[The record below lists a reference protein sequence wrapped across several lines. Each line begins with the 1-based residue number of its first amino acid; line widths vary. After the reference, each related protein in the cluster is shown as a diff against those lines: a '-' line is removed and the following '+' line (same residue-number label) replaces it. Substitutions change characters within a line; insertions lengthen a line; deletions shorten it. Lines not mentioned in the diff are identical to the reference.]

1 MTPAPRS
8 LFRQALLALCL
19 ALATVSSAQ
28 AFDLAQL
35 TQQLRE
41 PAVIRGQFV
50 QHKQLRALPQ
60 PLVSRGQFV
69 LARKHGL
76 LWLLQ
81 EPLQQDY
88 RISGSGIAQRTPSG
102 WEPTDQQPAAARQ
115 NQLFLA
121 VLGGDAE
128 ALQRDF
134 QLELLGTAEAWT
146 LTLIPRSKLLQQIF
160 SAIHIQGGATAQ
172 RIELLETQGDSTLLL
187 LESTEVDDQLSPVEQ
202 HDFTH

>member
-1 MTPAPRS
+1 MRQPS
-8 LFRQALLALCL
+8 LFQRALLTLCL
-19 ALATVSSAQ
+19 ALAMASGAH
-28 AFDLAQL
+28 AFEL
-35 TQQLRE
+35 TQLSQQLSE
-41 PAVIRGQFV
+41 PVVIRGNFV
-50 QHKQLRALPQ
+50 QEKHLRALPL

-69 LARKHGL
+69 LAREHGL
-76 LWLLQ
+76 LWSLQ
-81 EPLQQDY
+81 QPLQQDY
-88 RISGSGIAQRTPSG
+88 RISGSGITQRTLSG

-121 VLGGDAE
+121 VLGGDTE

-134 QLELLGTAEAWT
+134 QLDLRGTAEDWMLT
-146 LTLIPRSKLLQQIF
+146 LTPRSKLLQQIF

-187 LESTEVDDQLSPVEQ
+187 LESTEVDDQLSAVEQ

>member
-1 MTPAPRS
+1 MIRS
-8 LFRQALLALCL
+8 LAVRTLLALCL
-19 ALATVSSAQ
+19 TLMMAAGAQ

-35 TQQLRE
+35 SQQLRE
-41 PAVIRGQFV
+41 PAVIRGHFV
-50 QHKQLRALPQ
+50 QQKHLRALPL

-69 LARKHGL
+69 LAREHGL
-76 LWLLQ
+76 LWSLQ
-81 EPLQQDY
+81 QPLQQDY

-115 NQLFLA
+115 NRLFLA

-134 QLELLGTAEAWT
+134 QLELFGGAADWT
-146 LTLIPRSKLLQQIF
+146 LTLTPRSKLLQQIF
-160 SAIHIQGGATAQ
+160 SAIHIQGGATAR

-187 LESTEVDDQLSPVEQ
+187 LESTEVDDQLSAVEQ

>member
-1 MTPAPRS
+1 MIRN
-8 LFRQALLALCL
+8 LAARTFLTLCL
-19 ALATVSSAQ
+19 TLTMAAGAQ

-35 TQQLRE
+35 SQQLRE

-50 QHKQLRALPQ
+50 QQKHLRALPL

-69 LARKHGL
+69 LAREHGL
-76 LWLLQ
+76 LWSLQ
-81 EPLQQDY
+81 QPLQQDY

-102 WEPTDQQPAAARQ
+102 WESTDQQPAAARQ

-134 QLELLGTAEAWT
+134 QLDLLGTAEDWT
-146 LTLIPRSKLLQQIF
+146 LTLTPRSKLLQQIF
-160 SAIHIQGGATAQ
+160 SAIHIQGGATAR

-187 LESTEVDDQLSPVEQ
+187 LESTEVDDQLSAVEQ

>member
-1 MTPAPRS
+1 MIRS
-8 LFRQALLALCL
+8 LAARTFLTLCL
-19 ALATVSSAQ
+19 TLTMAAGAQ

-35 TQQLRE
+35 SQQLRE

-50 QHKQLRALPQ
+50 QQKHLRALPL

-69 LARKHGL
+69 LAREHGL
-76 LWLLQ
+76 LWSLQ
-81 EPLQQDY
+81 QPLQQDY

-102 WEPTDQQPAAARQ
+102 WESTDQQPAAARQ
-115 NQLFLA
+115 NRLFLA
-121 VLGGDAE
+121 VIGGDAE

-134 QLELLGTAEAWT
+134 QLELLGTSADWT
-146 LTLIPRSKLLQQIF
+146 LTLTPRSKLLQQIF
-160 SAIHIQGGATAQ
+160 SAIHIQGGATAR

-187 LESTEVDDQLSPVEQ
+187 LESTEVDDQLSAVEQ

>member
-1 MTPAPRS
+1 MIRS
-8 LFRQALLALCL
+8 LAARTFLTLCL
-19 ALATVSSAQ
+19 TLTMAAGAQ

-35 TQQLRE
+35 SQQLRE

-50 QHKQLRALPQ
+50 QQKHLRALPL

-69 LARKHGL
+69 LAREHGL
-76 LWLLQ
+76 LWSLQ
-81 EPLQQDY
+81 QPLQQDY

-102 WEPTDQQPAAARQ
+102 WESTDQQPAAARQ
-115 NQLFLA
+115 NRLFLA

-134 QLELLGTAEAWT
+134 QLELLGTSADWT
-146 LTLIPRSKLLQQIF
+146 LTLTPRSKLLQQIF
-160 SAIHIQGGATAQ
+160 SAIHIQGGATAR

-187 LESTEVDDQLSPVEQ
+187 LESTEVDDQLSAVEQ